1 MEISADMTSLK
12 IRFAVALA
20 GAGIAAALMSLPM
33 QAQQSD
39 WIDLLPEASLKGWT
53 RVPIPAIS
61 GVNPKMQ
68 WRVDAGQ
75 RALICSGDGG
85 HEWLRFNKEFGDF
98 ILQVDWRF
106 TPRGPEEVKYN
117 SGIGVRLT
125 RSGDIWHQAQ
135 TGPTGGFL
143 FGETITDGVM
153 KRFNLLKEMK
163 ENRVKPAG
171 EWNNYE
177 IRAQGD
183 RIAMAVNGVMVSEL
197 GGIGLRRGYV
207 GFEAEGFEITFRNIR
222 LKALD

>member
-1 MEISADMTSLK
+1 MTSLK
-12 IRFAVALA
+12 TRFAVALA

-33 QAQQSD
+33 RAQQSD
-39 WIDLLPEASLKGWT
+39 WVDLLPEESLKGWT

-85 HEWLRFNKEFGDF
+85 HEWLRFNKELGDF

-106 TPRGPEEVKYN
+106 TPRGPEETKYN
-117 SGIGVRLT
+117 SGIGVRMT
-125 RSGDIWHQAQ
+125 RFGDIWHQAQ

-143 FGETITDGVM
+143 FGETIMDGAM
-153 KRFNLLKEMK
+153 KRFNLMKEMR

-177 IRAQGD
+177 IRVQGD
-183 RIAMAVNGVMVSEL
+183 RIAMAVNGLVVNEL
-197 GGIGLRRGYV
+197 AGIGLRRGYI
-207 GFEAEGFEITFRNIR
+207 GFEAEGFEIAFRNIR
-222 LKALD
+222 LKALE